1 MIKTSVPW
9 GQQGIA
15 GVENVMSSSLELQV
29 AAGPVSVWVFFF
41 KFLYFFSL
49 KGKEEAADAD
59 GG

>member
-29 AAGPVSVWVFFF
+29 AAGPASVWVFFF
-41 KFLYFFSL
+41 NFYISFR
-49 KGKEEAADAD
+49 
-59 GG
+59 